1 MIKRCAIVA
10 PDLHYC
16 VIARQER
23 LLPDDVENDTIAP
36 HAILQAFAEARGAE
50 VRGGT
55 IFCSMMPCPEC
66 MKLAGANQIKQIVYR
81 EERPNAAEARKCEG
95 IAAYY
100 DIKLVRNEDMS
111 V

>member
-16 VIARQER
+16 AARHSTGICR
-23 LLPDDVENDTIAP
+23 S
-36 HAILQAFAEARGAE
+36 

-81 EERPNAAEARKCEG
+81 EERPDAAEARKCEG

-100 DIKLVRNEDMS
+100 DISLVRNEAMS

>member
-1 MIKRCAIVA
+1 MCYRS
-10 PDLHYC
+10 P
-16 VIARQER
+16 RPT
-23 LLPDDVENDTIAP
+23 LLRAKSAKSAYYSIAP
-36 HAILQAFAEARGAE
+36 HAILQARGAE
-50 VRGGT
+50 VKGGT

-100 DIKLVRNEDMS
+100 DIRLVRNEELT

>member
-23 LLPDDVENDTIAP
+23 LLPDDDSIAP

-50 VRGGT
+50 VKGGT

-100 DIKLVRNEDMS
+100 DIRLVRNEELT